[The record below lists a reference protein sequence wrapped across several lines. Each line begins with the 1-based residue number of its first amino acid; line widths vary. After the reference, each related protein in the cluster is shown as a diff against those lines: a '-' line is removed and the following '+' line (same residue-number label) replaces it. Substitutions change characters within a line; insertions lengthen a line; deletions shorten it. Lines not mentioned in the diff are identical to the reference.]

1 MEIQSPK
8 PKYYIS
14 RYNHSSLELTD
25 FPDIGELEKAIVGY
39 VISSKVKRD
48 GISYEQCAS
57 SSSLRELVFEYHK
70 KYSPHII
77 GHFISE
83 TIEHLEQLRRSI
95 VQERHTGFEG
105 LIRYFRELKERTIKS
120 IKYQDFETDLIK
132 EHFAYQSAYLP
143 FRRYVTNTITNLMLL
158 GILRR
163 PTSLRMRYV
172 TINPKTKSRWPNKKR
187 K

>member
-1 MEIQSPK
+1 MELQSPK

-14 RYNHSSLELTD
+14 RYNHSSLGLTY
-25 FPDIGELEKAIVGY
+25 FLHIGELEKAIVGY

-57 SSSLRELVFEYHK
+57 FSSLRELVFEYHK

-77 GHFISE
+77 DHFISE
-83 TIEHLEQLRRSI
+83 TIGHLEQLRGSM
-95 VQERHTGFEG
+95 VHERRTGFEG
-105 LIRYFRELKERTIKS
+105 LIRYFRELKERPIKS
-120 IKYQDFETDLIK
+120 IKYQDFETNLIK
-132 EHFAYQSAYLP
+132 EHFAYESAYLP
-143 FRRYVTNTITNLMLL
+143 FRRYVTNTMTNLTLL
-158 GILRR
+158 GILRH
-163 PTSLRMRYV
+163 PTSLSRRYV